1 MGTGNLEGMR
11 GWALVLCLVLLV
23 VVVEVNGRRGGG
35 GRGGGGGRTGGRTG
49 GYGSRTSSSRSRSS
63 YSGGK
68 KSSIKSKLKKAAVIG
83 AVAYG
88 AYQIGKATSRFAHWS
103 HQGWGFNDWNRWREQ
118 DGHLCRNN
126 NDCSWLDRNL
136 QCEDY
141 ELDFSVS
148 RAWYGGDFAAIVG
161 ECECQGGMEWDGR
174 ELRCQ
179 VGYRE
184 SVAGYIKLSIL
195 AGSSV
200 WRRYDCSGHHFGYGC
215 PWLLLLW
222 LLLLVLQKITSES

>member
-1 MGTGNLEGMR
+1 MR
-11 GWALVLCLVLLV
+11 VWSLLLFLVLLV

-35 GRGGGGGRTGGRTG
+35 GRGGGGRGGG
-49 GYGSRTSSSRSRSS
+49 GGGSRTSSSRSRST
-63 YSGGK
+63 YTGGKK

-88 AYQIGKATSRFAHWS
+88 AYQIGKATTRFAHWS

-126 NDCSWLDRNL
+126 NDCNWLDRNL

-161 ECECQGGMEWDGR
+161 ECECQGGMVWDDR
-174 ELRCQ
+174 ELQCQ
-179 VGYRE
+179 EPSFGGAM
-184 SVAGYIKLSIL
+184 VALII
-195 AGSSV
+195 
-200 WRRYDCSGHHFGYGC
+200 C
-215 PWLLLLW
+215 
-222 LLLLVLQKITSES
+222 LVLGVMCCCCCGAAWWFCRR